1 MARKKGPQTQQAYAY
16 IKQKI
21 QNFQLAPGMAV
32 SDYTLEQELK
42 MSRSPIREAILRLSA
57 EGLIEFTGKG
67 AHVTDITLR
76 DIVEICQV
84 RRAVEVASVQI
95 LMESGGPSP
104 EQKERLSACFRN
116 LREAREPVKNYYYD
130 DQFHDLITTMCG
142 NGRLVDISNQMRA
155 QIYRARWL
163 NCMLPDRLA
172 EAQTEHAA
180 IYQALMHNDLEE
192 SVRQIQIHLD
202 QSERNFRKILTSGS
216 YSAQM
221 AAAVRFGG
229 GLTGEDVPT
238 EGDGGSS
245 F

>member
-1 MARKKGPQTQQAYAY
+1 MARKKGPQTQQAYTY

-21 QNFQLAPGMAV
+21 QNFQLPPGMAV

-42 MSRSPIREAILRLSA
+42 MSRSPIREAIMRLSA
-57 EGLIEFTGKG
+57 EGLIESTGKG

-76 DIVEICQV
+76 DIIEICQV
-84 RRAVEVASVQI
+84 RRAVEVAAVQI
-95 LMESGGPSP
+95 LMENGGPSP
-104 EQKERLSACFRN
+104 EQKERLTDCFQN
-116 LREAREPVKNYYYD
+116 LREATEPVRNYYYD

-142 NGRLVDISNQMRA
+142 NQRLVHISNQMRA

-163 NCMLPDRLA
+163 NCMLPERMS

-180 IYQALMHNDLEE
+180 IYQALMDNDLEGG
-192 SVRQIQIHLD
+192 VRQIQIHLD
-202 QSERNFRKILTSGS
+202 QSEQNFRKILTSGN
-216 YSAQM
+216 YHAHM

-229 GLTGEDVPT
+229 SPVTADLPVEQEKDLV
-238 EGDGGSS
+238 